1 MSNENIAVADEKTFS
16 IENVNSPVSVR
27 KERKSWKISIPSL
40 RIKSKDWIGFILPV
54 AILIAWELITRWHLV
69 KPLFLPRPYGV
80 ITSFWEMLRE
90 ENLLNDFKI
99 SAQSVVPGFLVGS
112 VIGILTGIV
121 MGLSKTAERVLGPTL
136 NSLRQVPT
144 LAWLPLII
152 LWVGAGSFAKT
163 VIIGKAVFFPVFL
176 NTLQGIR
183 GVSKEYVEVARIFGY
198 SKVRLLRRVII
209 PAAMP
214 SIFVGIRYGAGLAWA
229 ILIFAEMLGG
239 HYGLGYLLTRSQ
251 ELLLTSQL
259 FVVIGIIGFV
269 GYSVDIG
276 LRRIETQVLRWR
288 RGFEG

>member
-16 IENVNSPVSVR
+16 VENVNSPVSVR

-54 AILIAWELITRWHLV
+54 AILIAWELITRWHWV
-69 KPLFLPRPYGV
+69 KPLFLPRPV
-80 ITSFWEMLRE
+80 LVVTSFWEMLWE
-90 ENLLNDFKI
+90 ENLFNDFKV

-259 FVVIGIIGFV
+259 FVVIGIIGLV

>member
-1 MSNENIAVADEKTFS
+1 MSNESIAVADEKTFS
-16 IENVNSPVSVR
+16 VENVSSSGSVR

-80 ITSFWEMLRE
+80 ITSFWEMLWE
-90 ENLLNDFKI
+90 ENLFNDFKV

-259 FVVIGIIGFV
+259 FVVIGIIGLV

>member
-16 IENVNSPVSVR
+16 VENVNSPVSVR

-80 ITSFWEMLRE
+80 ITSFWEMLWE
-90 ENLLNDFKI
+90 ENLFNDFKV

-259 FVVIGIIGFV
+259 FVVIGIIGLV